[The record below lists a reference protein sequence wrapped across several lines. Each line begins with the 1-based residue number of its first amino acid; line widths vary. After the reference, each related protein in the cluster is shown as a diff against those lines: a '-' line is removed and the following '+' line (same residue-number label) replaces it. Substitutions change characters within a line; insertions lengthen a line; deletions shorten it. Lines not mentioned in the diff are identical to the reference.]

1 VASVSG
7 YSAVLLA
14 AALWG
19 TTGTAQSFAPG
30 GASAVSV
37 GAARLVFGG
46 LLLLVIGAQ
55 GTGLRSL
62 LTRRSDLGVVL
73 LGGTAVA
80 AYQGCFF
87 FGVART
93 GVAVGTV
100 VAIGSAPVLTGLL
113 ARFFHR
119 APLTGRWAL
128 STAVATAGCA
138 ALVLGGRASGVDVVG
153 VGFALLAGLCY
164 AVYAIAAARLITAG
178 APSRAVMAAVF
189 GTGALL
195 LVPVL
200 LGSAPRW
207 LVNPIGLAVAVHLAV
222 VTTAVAY
229 LLYGRGLR
237 STPVSVAATLSLA
250 EPAVAAMLGLLV
262 LREPLSAT
270 SAVGLTLVGLA
281 LAVLAAPR
289 GGENRCCATRP
300 PRADG

>member
-1 VASVSG
+1 
-7 YSAVLLA
+7 
-14 AALWG
+14 
-19 TTGTAQSFAPG
+19 
-30 GASAVSV
+30 
-37 GAARLVFGG
+37 
-46 LLLLVIGAQ
+46 
-55 GTGLRSL
+55 
-62 LTRRSDLGVVL
+62 
-73 LGGTAVA
+73 
-80 AYQGCFF
+80 
-87 FGVART
+87 
-93 GVAVGTV
+93 
-100 VAIGSAPVLTGLL
+100 
-113 ARFFHR
+113 
-119 APLTGRWAL
+119 
-128 STAVATAGCA
+128 
-138 ALVLGGRASGVDVVG
+138 VDVVG

-164 AVYAIAAARLITAG
+164 AVYAIAAARLIIAG